1 MFECWEHRKE
11 GEVVARYDDVSEG
24 MCIFFLNGGRRKKNL
39 FLGLEGVVLMA
50 SIKILTIICCFF
62 EASWKEYKEYKCF

>member
-1 MFECWEHRKE
+1 MFECWGHRKE
-11 GEVVARYDDVSEG
+11 GEVVARYDDVSES
-24 MCIFFLNGGRRKKNL
+24 MCIFFLNENKKS

-62 EASWKEYKEYKCF
+62 EASWKQYKEYKCF